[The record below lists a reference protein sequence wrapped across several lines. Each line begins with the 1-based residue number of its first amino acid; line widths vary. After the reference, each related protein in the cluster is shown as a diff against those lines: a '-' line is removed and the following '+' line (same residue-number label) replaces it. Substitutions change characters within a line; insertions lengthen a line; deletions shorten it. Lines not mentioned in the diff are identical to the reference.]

1 MFDAHAFFKE
11 RFAAHLK
18 ETSRYMRYIFN
29 SHIAFAMFFF
39 VSVAAYYYQLWLQ
52 GLPDDFPTAPIIG
65 ITFGLLVSYSPART
79 LLKEPDLV
87 FLIAAENK
95 MGPYFRDALIYSFV
109 VQLYLIF
116 LAGAAF
122 GPLYFAT
129 YPERAGNVY
138 LLTLLIVLIFKAGN
152 LIASWWMLK
161 TREPGI
167 RRIDQVVRLLLN
179 LAVFYFLIEGE
190 TLWAGVTTVLF
201 ALVFLYDLNVSRKQP
216 GIVWDLLV
224 EKDQSRMQ
232 TFYRIANMFT
242 DVPHL
247 KNQVK
252 SRHWLVSLVARV
264 PFLNEHT
271 FDYLYRISFVRSGDY
286 LGMYVRLI
294 VLGGLFIVFIPNLWM
309 KLFLAL
315 LFLYMSAFQMMTL
328 YSHHK
333 TIMWLDLYPV
343 PLEIR
348 KQSLIKL
355 LFQLTFIQTVIF
367 GLLFIAL
374 QEWVGMAVVLV
385 GGIVFNYI
393 FIQGYVKKKIGAS

>member
-52 GLPDDFPTAPIIG
+52 GLPDDFPTATIIG

-95 MGPYFRDALIYSFV
+95 MGPYFRDALVYSFV

-161 TREPGI
+161 IREPGT

-216 GIVWDLLV
+216 GIVWDLLL

-252 SRHWLVSLVARV
+252 SRHWLVSLVAKV
-264 PFLNEHT
+264 PFLNKHT

-374 QEWVGMAVVLV
+374 QEWIGMAAVFV